1 VKKGLLCSFVVCCLL
16 LVCGSFASAGPIL
29 DEILKKNELVVGMTG
44 DQPPFNAVSKDGEII
59 GLDADMARAVAKN
72 MGLKLSFSRM
82 PFSELLPALH
92 AGKVDM
98 VISGMTMTPER
109 NMKTAFVG
117 PYYISGKGILLKIKK
132 VEMLKKEGVNSE
144 KFKVTTLKG
153 STSQSIIE
161 KAAPK
166 ANLVLADSYD
176 DALKLLLQDKVDI
189 LIADFPYCAYLADR
203 YSDKELVTGDTK
215 LSIEPLG
222 IAIRED
228 TLLINAVDN
237 IVKMMV
243 ISGELTIFQEK
254 WLKSRAW
261 IKQLP

>member
-16 LVCGSFASAGPIL
+16 LVCGSFAGAGPIL

-44 DQPPFNAVSKDGEII
+44 DQPPFNAISKDGVII
-59 GLDADMARAVAKN
+59 GLDADIARVVAKS
-72 MGLKLSFSRM
+72 MGLKIRFSRM

-109 NMKTAFVG
+109 NMKVAFVG
-117 PYYISGKGILLKIKK
+117 PYYISGKGILLKIKT

-153 STSQSIIE
+153 STSQAIIE

-166 ANLVLADSYD
+166 ANQVLADSYD

-189 LIADFPYCAYLADR
+189 LIADLPYCAYLADR
-203 YSDKELVTGDTK
+203 YFDKELVTGDTK
-215 LSIEPLG
+215 LSIEALG
-222 IAIRED
+222 IAVRED

-243 ISGELTIFQEK
+243 ISGELTSFQEK
-254 WLKSRAW
+254 WFKTRAW
-261 IKQLP
+261 IKEIP